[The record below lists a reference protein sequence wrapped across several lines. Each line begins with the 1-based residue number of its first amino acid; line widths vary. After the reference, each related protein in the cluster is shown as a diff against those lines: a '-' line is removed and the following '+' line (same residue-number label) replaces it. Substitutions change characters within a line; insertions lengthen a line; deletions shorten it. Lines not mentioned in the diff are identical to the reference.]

1 MEKTM
6 KFLSMAALAL
16 MGVVMTGCSSD
27 SDELFSEPQQPEN
40 KDKVETLTTTVSFND
55 GVAATRALTEGGVK
69 TFAVGDQIAV
79 AYKNSTDEWVK
90 AVSTALTADDI
101 TNGGKSAKFTV
112 TVSNAD
118 KTKDVKYIY
127 PASIAD
133 DYGFVDYKLLD
144 VQDGSLTTLASSLDA
159 CQGIGA
165 WNGENLPALALEN
178 QFTIC
183 KFKIKAG
190 GSDITSSITQLTIN
204 DGSNTYTITPTS
216 SLNDIWVAIR
226 SDEDGKCTYKIYAAK
241 GKDLYTKTVSG
252 KAFDKG
258 KIYPIN
264 VTTTK
269 VDGAISG
276 QFTVNSSGKKVYFSQ
291 GNLQAVIADGGP
303 TNTYNYAASSWQFA
317 EHQWDFI
324 GNAAGNTSF
333 AAGSTVDLF
342 GWVGNTAAYDTYGLC
357 TFVTNNNN
365 QVTSHSYF
373 GSHSASETLGNDWG
387 TLAISNGGNTANS
400 GWRTLTSSE
409 WNYLFNTRSGATVNG
424 TSNVRYTLAT
434 INTNNGS
441 GGVRGAILFPDGV
454 TIANG
459 EATSWGALNSV
470 SQWNDATKCTTTQ
483 WTALAAKGCVF
494 LPITGYR
501 SGTTVEQA
509 TYVGHYW
516 SSTPANNQETKAIS
530 LMFSNQLLFLSNTGD
545 FRCNGH
551 AVRLVK
557 DVE

>member
-16 MGVVMTGCSSD
+16 MGAVMTGCSSD

-79 AYKNSTDEWVK
+79 AYKNSQDEWVK

-133 DYGFVDYKLLD
+133 DYGFLDYKPLD
-144 VQDGSLTTLASSLDA
+144 VQDGSLTTLASNLDA

-204 DGSNTYTITPTS
+204 DGYNTYTVTPTS

-226 SDEDGKCTYKIYAAK
+226 PDEDGKCTYKIYAAK

-252 KAFDKG
+252 KAFDMG

-276 QFTVNSSGKKVYFSQ
+276 QFTVNDSGKKVFFSQ
-291 GNLQAVIADGGP
+291 GNLQAVCTSADSYG
-303 TNTYNYAASSWQFA
+303 NTQETWTWQFA
-317 EHQWDFI
+317 TNQWDYI
-324 GNAAGNTSF
+324 GGRSQSDSETQTGNNYINGNGSVSTAG
-333 AAGSTVDLF
+333 TVDLF
-342 GWVGNTAAYDTYGLC
+342 GWSTSLTYYGIHNSNNENTYIDGTKP
-357 TFVTNNNN
+357 F
-365 QVTSHSYF
+365 
-373 GSHSASETLGNDWG
+373 NDWG
-387 TLAISNGGNTANS
+387 NTMGS
-400 GWRTLTSSE
+400 GWYTLDGGEKSGE
-409 WNYLFNTRSGATVNG
+409 WHYLFMSRSASTVNG
-424 TSNVRYTLAT
+424 TDNARFVKAYLFGTT
-434 INTNNGS
+434 HGI
-441 GGVRGAILFPDGV
+441 ILFPDTYIHPAGV
-454 TIANG
+454 AAPTGINNTNNNSWNYNQYSAQDWAKM
-459 EATSWGALNSV
+459 EAA
-470 SQWNDATKCTTTQ
+470 
-483 WTALAAKGCVF
+483 GCVF
-494 LPITGYR
+494 LPAAGTR
-501 SGTTVEQA
+501 TGTTLESVN
-509 TYVGHYW
+509 VIGHYW
-516 SSTPANNQETKAIS
+516 SSSRKSYSGSYMLFFYDTR
-530 LMFSNQLLFLSNTGD
+530 FSSTTSPFESGK
-545 FRCNGH
+545 
-551 AVRLVK
+551 AVRLVRNL
-557 DVE
+557 

>member
-27 SDELFSEPQQPEN
+27 SDELLSEPQQPEN

-204 DGSNTYTITPTS
+204 DGCNTYTVTPTS

-276 QFTVNSSGKKVYFSQ
+276 QFTVNNSGKKVFFSQ
-291 GNLQAVIADGGP
+291 GNLQAVCTSADSYG
-303 TNTYNYAASSWQFA
+303 NTQETWTWQFA
-317 EHQWDFI
+317 TNQWDYI
-324 GNAAGNTSF
+324 GGRSQSDSETQTGNNYINGNGSVSTAG
-333 AAGSTVDLF
+333 TVDLF
-342 GWVGNTAAYDTYGLC
+342 GWSTSLTYYGIHNSNNENTYIDGTKP
-357 TFVTNNNN
+357 F
-365 QVTSHSYF
+365 
-373 GSHSASETLGNDWG
+373 NDWG
-387 TLAISNGGNTANS
+387 NTMGSGWYTLDGGENS
-400 GWRTLTSSE
+400 GE
-409 WNYLFNTRSGATVNG
+409 WHYLFMGRSASTVNG
-424 TSNVRYTLAT
+424 TDNARFVKAYLFGTT
-434 INTNNGS
+434 HGI
-441 GGVRGAILFPDGV
+441 ILFPDTYIHPAGV
-454 TIANG
+454 AAPTGINNTNNNSWNYNQYSAQDWAKM
-459 EATSWGALNSV
+459 EAA
-470 SQWNDATKCTTTQ
+470 
-483 WTALAAKGCVF
+483 GCVF
-494 LPITGYR
+494 LPAAGQRT
-501 SGTTVEQA
+501 GTTLESVN
-509 TYVGHYW
+509 VIGHYW
-516 SSTPANNQETKAIS
+516 SSSRKSYSGSYMLFFYDTRFGSTT
-530 LMFSNQLLFLSNTGD
+530 FSFKSGK
-545 FRCNGH
+545 
-551 AVRLVK
+551 AVRLVRNL
-557 DVE
+557 

>member
-16 MGVVMTGCSSD
+16 MGAVMTGCSSD

-79 AYKNSTDEWVK
+79 AYKNSQDEWVK

-204 DGSNTYTITPTS
+204 DGYNTYTVTPTS

-226 SDEDGKCTYKIYAAK
+226 PDEDGKCTYKIYAAK

-252 KAFDKG
+252 KAFDMG

-276 QFTVNSSGKKVYFSQ
+276 QFTVNNSGKKVYFSQ
-291 GNLQAVIADGGP
+291 GNLQAVCTSADNDE
-303 TNTYNYAASSWQFA
+303 NTQETWTWQFA
-317 EHQWDFI
+317 ANQWDYIGGGTETQTGNNFI
-324 GNAAGNTSF
+324 NGNGSVSTAG
-333 AAGSTVDLF
+333 TVDLF
-342 GWVGNTAAYDTYGLC
+342 GWSSKTYYGIHNSTNDNTYVDGIKP
-357 TFVTNNNN
+357 F
-365 QVTSHSYF
+365 
-373 GSHSASETLGNDWG
+373 NDWG
-387 TLAISNGGNTANS
+387 NTMGSGWYTLDGGENS
-400 GWRTLTSSE
+400 GE
-409 WNYLFNTRSGATVNG
+409 WHYLFMSRSASTVNG
-424 TSNVRYTLAT
+424 TDNARFVKAYLFGTT
-434 INTNNGS
+434 HGI
-441 GGVRGAILFPDGV
+441 ILFPDTYIHPAGV
-454 TIANG
+454 AAPTGINNTNDNSWNNNRYSAQDWAKM
-459 EATSWGALNSV
+459 EAA
-470 SQWNDATKCTTTQ
+470 
-483 WTALAAKGCVF
+483 GCVF
-494 LPITGYR
+494 LPAAGKRT
-501 SGTTVEQA
+501 GTTLESVN
-509 TYVGHYW
+509 VIGHYW
-516 SSTPANNQETKAIS
+516 SSSRKAFNGS
-530 LMFSNQLLFLSNTGD
+530 YMLFFYDTRFSSTTSSFASGK
-545 FRCNGH
+545 
-551 AVRLVK
+551 AVRLVRNL
-557 DVE
+557 

>member
-16 MGVVMTGCSSD
+16 MGAVMTGCSSD

-79 AYKNSTDEWVK
+79 AYKNSQDEWVK

-204 DGSNTYTITPTS
+204 DGFNTYTITPTS

-226 SDEDGKCTYKIYAAK
+226 SDEGGKCTYKIYAAK

-276 QFTVNSSGKKVYFSQ
+276 QFTVNSSGKKVFFSQ
-291 GNLQAVIADGGP
+291 GNLQAVCTSADSGG
-303 TNTYNYAASSWQFA
+303 NTQETWTWQFA
-317 EHQWDFI
+317 TNQWDYI
-324 GNAAGNTSF
+324 GGRSQSDSETQTGNNYINGNGSVSTAG
-333 AAGSTVDLF
+333 TVDLF
-342 GWVGNTAAYDTYGLC
+342 GWSTSLTYYGIHNSNNDNTYIDGTKP
-357 TFVTNNNN
+357 F
-365 QVTSHSYF
+365 
-373 GSHSASETLGNDWG
+373 NDWG
-387 TLAISNGGNTANS
+387 NTMGSGWYTLDGGENS
-400 GWRTLTSSE
+400 GE
-409 WNYLFNTRSGATVNG
+409 WYYLFMSRSASTVNG
-424 TSNVRYTLAT
+424 TDNARFVKAYLFGTT
-434 INTNNGS
+434 HGI
-441 GGVRGAILFPDGV
+441 ILFPDTYIHPAGV
-454 TIANG
+454 AAPTGINKTNDNNSWNNNQYSAQDWAKM
-459 EATSWGALNSV
+459 EAA
-470 SQWNDATKCTTTQ
+470 
-483 WTALAAKGCVF
+483 GCVF
-494 LPITGYR
+494 LPAAGQRT
-501 SGTTVEQA
+501 GTTLESVN
-509 TYVGHYW
+509 VIGHYW
-516 SSTPANNQETKAIS
+516 SSSRKT
-530 LMFSNQLLFLSNTGD
+530 FSGSYMLFFYDTRFGSTTFSFKSGK
-545 FRCNGH
+545 
-551 AVRLVK
+551 AVRLVRNL
-557 DVE
+557 

>member
-27 SDELFSEPQQPEN
+27 SDELLSEPQQPEN

-79 AYKNSTDEWVK
+79 AYKNSQDEWVK

-204 DGSNTYTITPTS
+204 DGYNTYTVTPTS

-276 QFTVNSSGKKVYFSQ
+276 QFTVNNSGKKVFFSQ
-291 GNLQAVIADGGP
+291 GNLQAVCTSADSYG
-303 TNTYNYAASSWQFA
+303 NTQETWTWQFA
-317 EHQWDFI
+317 TNQWDYI
-324 GNAAGNTSF
+324 GGRSQSDSETQTGNNYINGNGSVSTAG
-333 AAGSTVDLF
+333 TVDLF
-342 GWVGNTAAYDTYGLC
+342 GWSTSLTYYGIHNSNNENTYIDGTKP
-357 TFVTNNNN
+357 F
-365 QVTSHSYF
+365 
-373 GSHSASETLGNDWG
+373 NDWG
-387 TLAISNGGNTANS
+387 NTMGSGWYTLDGGENS
-400 GWRTLTSSE
+400 GE
-409 WNYLFNTRSGATVNG
+409 WHYLFMGRSASTVNG
-424 TSNVRYTLAT
+424 TDNARFVKAYLFGTT
-434 INTNNGS
+434 HGI
-441 GGVRGAILFPDGV
+441 ILFPDTYIHPAGV
-454 TIANG
+454 AAPTGINNTNNNSWNYNQYSAQDWAKM
-459 EATSWGALNSV
+459 EAA
-470 SQWNDATKCTTTQ
+470 
-483 WTALAAKGCVF
+483 GCVF
-494 LPITGYR
+494 LPAAGQRT
-501 SGTTVEQA
+501 GTTLESVN
-509 TYVGHYW
+509 VIGHYW
-516 SSTPANNQETKAIS
+516 SSSRKSYSGSYMLFFYDTRFGSTT
-530 LMFSNQLLFLSNTGD
+530 FSFKSGK
-545 FRCNGH
+545 
-551 AVRLVK
+551 AVRLVRNL
-557 DVE
+557 

>member
-27 SDELFSEPQQPEN
+27 SDELLSEPQQPEN

-79 AYKNSTDEWVK
+79 AYKNSQDEWVK

-204 DGSNTYTITPTS
+204 DGCNTYTVTPTS

-276 QFTVNSSGKKVYFSQ
+276 QFTVNNSGKKVFFSQ
-291 GNLQAVIADGGP
+291 GNLQAVCTSADSYG
-303 TNTYNYAASSWQFA
+303 NTQETWTWQFA
-317 EHQWDFI
+317 TNQWDYI
-324 GNAAGNTSF
+324 GGRSQSDSETQTGNNYINGNGSVSTAG
-333 AAGSTVDLF
+333 TVDLF
-342 GWVGNTAAYDTYGLC
+342 GWSTSLTYYGIHNSNNENTYIDGTKP
-357 TFVTNNNN
+357 F
-365 QVTSHSYF
+365 
-373 GSHSASETLGNDWG
+373 NDWG
-387 TLAISNGGNTANS
+387 NTMGSGWYTLDGGENS
-400 GWRTLTSSE
+400 GE
-409 WNYLFNTRSGATVNG
+409 WHYLFMGRSASTVNG
-424 TSNVRYTLAT
+424 TDNARFVKAYLFGTT
-434 INTNNGS
+434 HGI
-441 GGVRGAILFPDGV
+441 ILFPDTYIHPAGV
-454 TIANG
+454 AAPTGINNTNNNSWNYNQYSAQDWAKM
-459 EATSWGALNSV
+459 EAA
-470 SQWNDATKCTTTQ
+470 
-483 WTALAAKGCVF
+483 GCVF
-494 LPITGYR
+494 LPAAGQRT
-501 SGTTVEQA
+501 GTTLESVN
-509 TYVGHYW
+509 VIGHYW
-516 SSTPANNQETKAIS
+516 SSSRKSYSGSYMLFFYDTRFGSTT
-530 LMFSNQLLFLSNTGD
+530 FSFKSGK
-545 FRCNGH
+545 
-551 AVRLVK
+551 AVRLVRNL
-557 DVE
+557 